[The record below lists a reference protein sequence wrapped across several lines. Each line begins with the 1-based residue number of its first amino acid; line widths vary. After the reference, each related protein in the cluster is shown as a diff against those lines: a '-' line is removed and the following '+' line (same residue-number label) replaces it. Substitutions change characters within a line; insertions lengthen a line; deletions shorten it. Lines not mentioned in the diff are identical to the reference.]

1 MGAAVNSIYSG
12 VPTAFAP
19 PLLAPRSQRYQT
31 SAPLAA
37 MLDAVTLPYRAH
49 SSVGSLSG
57 LVRSLAPRASMH
69 ISTAV
74 LGLPMPD
81 EEEDIRRDGWLA
93 PLLPLQRPPSVCRAF
108 HQQISWLGHAGRGR
122 AIAPLIPQ
130 LLPCRSE
137 GGALY
142 VRPQPFALPL
152 SFPQFFSSSVGV
164 HGEVRG
170 APNEFVGRALR
181 PELAVAPPHRM
192 RAPTSEVLS
201 APIAAGLQCTPA
213 IMPVL
218 RRVIADWNTDRRAA
232 ERAGNAEGWAQRD
245 ELAELSEHLA
255 SLREAYGED
264 EGEGDATSGWSS
276 GY

>member
-1 MGAAVNSIYSG
+1 MARAA
-12 VPTAFAP
+12 
-19 PLLAPRSQRYQT
+19 
-31 SAPLAA
+31 AA
-37 MLDAVTLPYRAH
+37 AA
-49 SSVGSLSG
+49 
-57 LVRSLAPRASMH
+57 A
-69 ISTAV
+69 
-74 LGLPMPD
+74 
-81 EEEDIRRDGWLA
+81 
-93 PLLPLQRPPSVCRAF
+93 PPSVCRAF

-232 ERAGNAEGWAQRD
+232 ERAAEGWAQRD
-245 ELAELSEHLA
+245 ELAELETPPRCVRRMARTRARRCHQRLVKRLLISRA
-255 SLREAYGED
+255 VNTWYCTVATLRGSPL
-264 EGEGDATSGWSS
+264 GLSS
-276 GY
+276 GGELGRSRTSKFEVSERLLQLHSL